1 MENGVSEKGLENK
14 AVDKVEDQETP
25 GWFQEVIE
33 TYDIE
38 SPKQGDILKGTI
50 LDIGENS
57 ILLDVG
63 LKRDAIV
70 TSQDLD
76 KIDEEILKDL
86 EEGMEVFVSVLRT
99 PVGDEDLIVSLNRGI
114 AYKNWVKAEELM
126 DSGEIVE
133 LEVIDQNRG
142 GVLVTFDKLRGF
154 VPNSHIPALRRGSS
168 SQKMEEIKGE
178 IIGDTLPLKVIE
190 VNRKQRRLV
199 FSARVAQK
207 EQRKKRLEE
216 LQEGDVIKSRVVNV
230 VDFGVFVDLH
240 GVDGLVHKSEIAWDR
255 VYDPSKYFSVGDEIE
270 VKVVDV
276 DVERE
281 RVSLSRKDLLPNPWE
296 KLQEKYDE
304 GDLVE
309 GKVVS
314 VLDFGAFVE
323 LPEGLQGLVHV
334 SELGYANMGDP
345 KSVVRVGDEVLVR
358 VMNIEPD
365 RERVSLSMRRVP
377 VDEQLA
383 WMMDEEEEEEPEE
396 EPEEV
401 AEEEPAAEAS
411 DEEMPEE
418 EVSSEETPEEETP
431 EEETPEE
438 EAPEEEAPDM
448 EEAAE
453 DVEETEEDEAEP
465 EEEAPEDEEGEA
477 AAEEEGEAE
486 EKEESTSD
494 E

>member
-1 MENGVSEKGLENK
+1 
-14 AVDKVEDQETP
+14 
-25 GWFQEVIE
+25 
-33 TYDIE
+33 
-38 SPKQGDILKGTI
+38 
-50 LDIGENS
+50 
-57 ILLDVG
+57 
-63 LKRDAIV
+63 
-70 TSQDLD
+70 
-76 KIDEEILKDL
+76 
-86 EEGMEVFVSVLRT
+86 
-99 PVGDEDLIVSLNRGI
+99 
-114 AYKNWVKAEELM
+114 
-126 DSGEIVE
+126 
-133 LEVIDQNRG
+133 
-142 GVLVTFDKLRGF
+142 
-154 VPNSHIPALRRGSS
+154 
-168 SQKMEEIKGE
+168 
-178 IIGDTLPLKVIE
+178 
-190 VNRKQRRLV
+190 
-199 FSARVAQK
+199 
-207 EQRKKRLEE
+207 
-216 LQEGDVIKSRVVNV
+216 
-230 VDFGVFVDLH
+230 VDLH

-396 EPEEV
+396 TSPEEV

-411 DEEMPEE
+411 EEEMPEE
-418 EVSSEETPEEETP
+418 EVSSEETPEEKT
-431 EEETPEE
+431 
-438 EAPEEEAPDM
+438 PEEEAPDM

-453 DVEETEEDEAEP
+453 DVEEPEEDEAEP
-465 EEEAPEDEEGEA
+465 EEEAPEDEED
-477 AAEEEGEAE
+477 EAE